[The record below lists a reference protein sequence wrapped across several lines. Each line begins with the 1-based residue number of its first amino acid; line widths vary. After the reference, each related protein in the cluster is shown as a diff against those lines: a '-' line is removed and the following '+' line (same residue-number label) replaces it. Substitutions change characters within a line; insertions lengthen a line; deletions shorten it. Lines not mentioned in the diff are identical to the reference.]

1 MTMDFSVS
9 RIPGNRAQL
18 CQELLGSSRPSLHS
32 PFTLRQPTRSPAAVA
47 HHCGSGA
54 GARAHRLAVPLVC
67 THGQRRRRQPL
78 RSPAAL
84 LSGSGGAFDDEAED
98 AAVLTLDASNFSEVV
113 AAHQF
118 IVVDFYAPWCG
129 PCKRLAPEYE
139 KAASILSK
147 HNPPIILA
155 KVDAD
160 NKKNKDLSSKYD
172 VRKFPTIKILRNQG
186 QNVQDYDGPR
196 DADGIVEYLKKQAG
210 PASVEIKSVE
220 DAKNL
225 IGDDRV
231 VIVGVFPVFGSSE
244 YKNFMA
250 VAEKLRNDYD
260 FCHTL
265 DANILPRGDKTIKG
279 PFVRIF
285 KPFDELFVDSQD
297 FETGALNKFINVSSF
312 PTVVTFDPNPRNLK
326 YLLKFF
332 ENDGTKAILYLNFG
346 DDRIEAFKTQL
357 YDAGKQ
363 YREKNISFLI
373 GDATDL
379 HIPFKYFGVKESEAP
394 FIFIEASTGKYI
406 KTSVEPDQIL
416 PWLQEYTDGTLLSYV
431 KSDLIPEVNDQPVKV
446 VVANSLNDV
455 VFNSGKN
462 VLLEFYAPW
471 CNYCQKLALVLQEVA
486 ISLQNDE
493 DVIIAK
499 MDAISNDIPQ
509 DFKVEGYPTL
519 YFYSSGGNLLPY
531 EGMWIAEEIIYFI
544 KKNKGSK
551 PGEVVVM

>member
-1 MTMDFSVS
+1 MMMDLSIS
-9 RIPGNRAQL
+9 RVAGNEAQL
-18 CQELLGSSRPSLHS
+18 CQELLGSSRPSLRS
-32 PFTLRQPTRSPAAVA
+32 PATLRQPTRSPAAVL
-47 HHCGSGA
+47 HCGSA
-54 GARAHRLAVPLVC
+54 GARSHRLTVPPGC
-67 THGQRRRRQPL
+67 THGGQRRRQL
-78 RSPAAL
+78 LKSAAAS
-84 LSGSGGAFDDEAED
+84 LSGPGGAFDNEEE
-98 AAVLTLDASNFSEVV
+98 AAVLTLDADNFSQVV

-147 HNPPIILA
+147 HDPPIILA

-172 VRKFPTIKILRNQG
+172 VQSFPTIKIFRNQG
-186 QNVQDYDGPR
+186 ENVQDYDGPR

-225 IGDDRV
+225 ISDDRV

-250 VAEKLRNDYD
+250 VAEEMRNDYD

-265 DANILPRGDKTIKG
+265 DANILPRGDKTIKA
-279 PFVRIF
+279 PFVRLF

-297 FETGALNKFINVSSF
+297 FDALNKFIEVSSF
-312 PTVVTFDPNPRNLK
+312 PAVVTMDPNPRNLK
-326 YLLKFF
+326 YILKFF
-332 ENDGTKAILYLNFG
+332 KNDGTKAMLYLSFG

-357 YDAGKQ
+357 YDAAKQ

-373 GDATDL
+373 GYATDPRIL
-379 HIPFKYFGVKESEAP
+379 FKYFGVKESEAP
-394 FIFIEASTGKYI
+394 FILIAASTGNYI
-406 KTSVEPDQIL
+406 KTSLEPDQIL
-416 PWLQEYTDGTLLSYV
+416 PWLKEFTDGTLLPCV
-431 KSDLIPEVNDQPVKV
+431 KSDPIPEVNNQPVKV

-462 VLLEFYAPW
+462 VLLEFYVPW
-471 CNYCQKLALVLQEVA
+471 CFYCQKLALVLKEVA
-486 ISLQNDE
+486 LSLQNDE

-499 MDAISNDIPQ
+499 MDASSNDIPP
-509 DFKVEGYPTL
+509 DFKIEGYPTL
-519 YFYSSGGNLLPY
+519 YFYSSGGNLLSY
-531 EGMWIAEEIIYFI
+531 EGVWIAEEIIYFI

-551 PGEVVVM
+551 LGEADVL